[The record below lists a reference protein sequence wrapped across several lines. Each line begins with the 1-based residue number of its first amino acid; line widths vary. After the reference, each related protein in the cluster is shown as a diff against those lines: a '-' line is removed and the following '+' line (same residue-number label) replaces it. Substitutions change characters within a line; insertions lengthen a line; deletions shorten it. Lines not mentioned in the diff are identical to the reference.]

1 MEACVAGRAD
11 IGKDEGG
18 MGRLPAREL
27 SLLLYTSG
35 ALGVSLDLPV
45 VMQIAI
51 DSAVDVLGLE
61 SGAIYLLE
69 DGELVLGATTPP
81 LPPGFPEEFRR
92 APRAGH
98 AHIDQC
104 LAEQDAVFVSDTAT
118 ADLTSE
124 ERAVVD
130 ARRLRSILYV
140 PLIAAGE
147 AVGVIIVGTQTRVH
161 AFGAHDSDL
170 CRILGHQI
178 ALALTN
184 ARLVGQLRQA
194 NEELEM
200 HRTHLEELVEQRTR
214 ELAAANA
221 ELDAVNE
228 ELQAINQELTATN
241 EELHSALDEVA
252 RTNAELEEATQAK
265 SRFLANMS
273 HELRTPLNS
282 VIGFASILLQ
292 GLAGPLN
299 EEQRRQIAMIA
310 DSGRQLLALVDDVLD
325 LSKIEAGKVTVVVR
339 DFDAAALVRQVVESS
354 RPLAAEKGLDLVAV
368 APDGPFMMRSDS
380 GRVRQILLNLV
391 GNAIKFTERGRI
403 EVGLAHNG
411 DDAVFSVTDTGRG
424 ISPRDVRRIFD
435 AFVQVG
441 DDAEPKAEG
450 TGLGLALAREYAVLL
465 GGSIEVESEPG
476 VGSTFTVRLP
486 RRAAEPAER

>member
-1 MEACVAGRAD
+1 
-11 IGKDEGG
+11 
-18 MGRLPAREL
+18 
-27 SLLLYTSG
+27 
-35 ALGVSLDLPV
+35 
-45 VMQIAI
+45 
-51 DSAVDVLGLE
+51 
-61 SGAIYLLE
+61 
-69 DGELVLGATTPP
+69 
-81 LPPGFPEEFRR
+81 
-92 APRAGH
+92 
-98 AHIDQC
+98 
-104 LAEQDAVFVSDTAT
+104 
-118 ADLTSE
+118 
-124 ERAVVD
+124 
-130 ARRLRSILYV
+130 
-140 PLIAAGE
+140 
-147 AVGVIIVGTQTRVH
+147 
-161 AFGAHDSDL
+161 
-170 CRILGHQI
+170 
-178 ALALTN
+178 
-184 ARLVGQLRQA
+184 
-194 NEELEM
+194 
-200 HRTHLEELVEQRTR
+200 
-214 ELAAANA
+214 
-221 ELDAVNE
+221 
-228 ELQAINQELTATN
+228 
-241 EELHSALDEVA
+241 
-252 RTNAELEEATQAK
+252 
-265 SRFLANMS
+265 
-273 HELRTPLNS
+273 
-282 VIGFASILLQ
+282 
-292 GLAGPLN
+292 
-299 EEQRRQIAMIA
+299 MIA